1 MPCCTAQ
8 TQHVQSTS
16 MRLGLIPSLISVQHH
31 VSVLKFC
38 PTCLQSPD
46 TLKTISAPFGAK
58 LEVLSPD
65 ETLPVSV
72 LRTEPKSMT
81 VREVKSMSLEQHVV
95 IWKVTPSPASQTSSS
110 KCQKWLS

>member
-1 MPCCTAQ
+1 MPDCTAQ
-8 TQHVQSTS
+8 TQHFQSAS
-16 MRLGLIPSLISVQHH
+16 KRLGLIPSLISVQQ
-31 VSVLKFC
+31 SVPDLELC

-72 LRTEPKSMT
+72 LRTDPKSMT
-81 VREVKSMSLEQHVV
+81 VREVKSMSLEQHVN
-95 IWKVTPSPASQTSSS
+95 IWKVAPAP
-110 KCQKWLS
+110 WPLSHIFNVLF